1 MKVFLRSSFLLS
13 RRGILNKDDPGKKAE
28 KYRLHFGGHF
38 STAKTAVVDVE
49 GDHRHRAGKGH
60 KADGHSVVE
69 A

>member
-28 KYRLHFGGHF
+28 EYRLHFGGHF
-38 STAKTAVVDVE
+38 STAKTTVVNVE
-49 GDHRHRAGKGH
+49 GDHRHGAGKGH

>member
-13 RRGILNKDDPGKKAE
+13 RRCILNKDDPGKKAE
-28 KYRLHFGGHF
+28 EYRLHFCGHF
-38 STAKTAVVDVE
+38 SAAKTSVVDVE
-49 GDHRHRAGKGH
+49 GHHRHGAGKGH

>member
-1 MKVFLRSSFLLS
+1 V
-13 RRGILNKDDPGKKAE
+13 N
-28 KYRLHFGGHF
+28 
-38 STAKTAVVDVE
+38 VE